1 MITTT
6 SNEPWNTETHKTD
19 REIFQSPITTMT
31 SWTRWSKFLFSKR
44 SAKMMDSSEK
54 RKRQLT
60 FKLQHS
66 SAFEK
71 RSNALTYS
79 FIKATFTITL
89 FAAVN
94 HDHDHK

>member
-1 MITTT
+1 
-6 SNEPWNTETHKTD
+6 
-19 REIFQSPITTMT
+19 
-31 SWTRWSKFLFSKR
+31 
-44 SAKMMDSSEK
+44 MMDGSEK
-54 RKRQLT
+54 RKSQLA
-60 FKLQHS
+60 FKLQNS

>member
-1 MITTT
+1 
-6 SNEPWNTETHKTD
+6 
-19 REIFQSPITTMT
+19 
-31 SWTRWSKFLFSKR
+31 
-44 SAKMMDSSEK
+44 MMDSSEK

>member
-1 MITTT
+1 M
-6 SNEPWNTETHKTD
+6 P
-19 REIFQSPITTMT
+19 QSQTMT
-31 SWTRWSKFLFSKR
+31 FRTRWSKFLFPKR
-44 SAKMMDSSEK
+44 SAKMMDGSEK
-54 RKRQLT
+54 RKSQLA
-60 FKLQHS
+60 FKLQNS